1 MQTDPAPSAST
12 TANTKAIPGDA
23 GLPIIGNTLKW
34 LKGPREYMHSR
45 YEAYGE
51 ISWSDAFG
59 IRLVSMLGPDA
70 AQFVLMNRDN
80 VFSNEHG
87 WTYFIGPFFHRGVML
102 LDFDEHRHHRRIMQ
116 AAFTTQA
123 LRGYLDTM
131 NPAIEQGLAQWQP
144 SGEFHVFS
152 ALKQLTLDIATKV
165 FMGYRLGDEARK
177 LNIAFIDTVRAGTG
191 LIRKDVPF
199 TLWHKGIAGRRVL
212 EDFFRAQ
219 LVEKRRSD
227 GSDMFS
233 QLCRATTEEGDRFSD
248 DDIVNHM
255 IFLMMAAHDTTTIT
269 LTSIF
274 YQLAKHP
281 QWQETLREESFALGK
296 PHLEHDDLE
305 RMTGMTLA
313 MKEALR
319 LLSPVPSMPRMA
331 MKDIVY
337 KDFLIPRGSYVS
349 ISPEF
354 THFMPQ
360 YWNQPQKFDPQRF
373 ATERREDKVH
383 PFAWMPFGGGAH
395 KCIGLHFA
403 DMQVK
408 AILHQ
413 VLRKFRW
420 QVDANYEMP
429 IDNTSLPAPSD
440 KLPVVLSHL

>member
-1 MQTDPAPSAST
+1 
-12 TANTKAIPGDA
+12 
-23 GLPIIGNTLKW
+23 
-34 LKGPREYMHSR
+34 
-45 YEAYGE
+45 
-51 ISWSDAFG
+51 
-59 IRLVSMLGPDA
+59 
-70 AQFVLMNRDN
+70 
-80 VFSNEHG
+80 
-87 WTYFIGPFFHRGVML
+87 
-102 LDFDEHRHHRRIMQ
+102 MQ

-144 SGEFHVFS
+144 SDEFHVFS

-165 FMGYRLGDEARK
+165 FMGYQLGDEARK
-177 LNIAFIDTVRAGTG
+177 LNVAFIDTVRAGTG

-199 TLWHKGIAGRRVL
+199 TRWHKGIVGRRVL

-219 LVEKRRSD
+219 LAQKRRSKD
-227 GSDMFS
+227 SDMFA
-233 QLCRATTEEGDRFSD
+233 QLCRATTEEGDRFTD

-255 IFLMMAAHDTTTIT
+255 IFVMMAAHDTTTIT

-281 QWQETLREESFALGK
+281 QWQEKLREESFALGK

-305 RMTGMTLA
+305 HMTGMTLV

-319 LLSPVPSMPRMA
+319 LLAPVPSMPRMA

-337 KDFLIPRGSYVS
+337 KDFLVPRGSYVS
-349 ISPEF
+349 ISPAF

-373 ATERREDKVH
+373 AAERREDKVH

-413 VLRKFRW
+413 VLRQFRW
-420 QVDANYEMP
+420 QVDASYEMP

-440 KLPVVLSHL
+440 KLPVALSRL

>member
-1 MQTDPAPSAST
+1 MQIDSATSQDSP
-12 TANTKAIPGDA
+12 KAIPGDP
-23 GLPIIGNTLKW
+23 GLPVIGNSLKW
-34 LKGPREYMHSR
+34 LKDPLVYMRERHER
-45 YEAYGE
+45 YGE
-51 ISWSDAFG
+51 VSWTNAFG
-59 IRLVSMLGPDA
+59 IRLISLLGPDA

-144 SGEFHVFS
+144 GNGFHVFS

-165 FMGYRLGDEARK
+165 FMGYQLGDEASR

-199 TLWHKGIAGRRVL
+199 TRWHKGIVGRRVL
-212 EDFFRAQ
+212 EGFFRSQ
-219 LVEKRRSD
+219 LPQKRESD
-227 GSDMFS
+227 GNDMFA

-281 QWQETLREESFALGK
+281 QWQDKLRESSSALGK
-296 PHLEHDDLE
+296 NRLDHDDLE
-305 RMTGMTLA
+305 HMDDMTLV

-319 LLSPVPSMPRMA
+319 LLPPVPSMPRRTLR
-331 MKDIVY
+331 DIVY
-337 KDFLIPRGSYVS
+337 KGFLIPSGSYVS
-349 ISPEF
+349 ISAAY
-354 THFMPQ
+354 THFMPT
-360 YWNQPQKFDPQRF
+360 YWKQPEKFDPQRF
-373 ATERREDKVH
+373 APDRREDKVH
-383 PFAWMPFGGGAH
+383 AFAWMPFGGGAH

-408 AILHQ
+408 AILQQ
-413 VLRKFRW
+413 VLRQFRW
-420 QVDANYEMP
+420 QVASDYEMP
-429 IDNTSLPAPSD
+429 IDNTSLPAPAD
-440 KLPVVLSHL
+440 KLPVTLSRLDR